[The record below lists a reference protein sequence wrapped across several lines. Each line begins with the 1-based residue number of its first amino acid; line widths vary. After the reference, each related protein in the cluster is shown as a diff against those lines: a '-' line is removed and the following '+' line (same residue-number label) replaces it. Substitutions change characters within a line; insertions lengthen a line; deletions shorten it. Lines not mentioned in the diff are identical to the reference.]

1 MQLVTSPTEP
11 RFTIARPDPAA
22 GAVSRHAPA
31 PAGSPGELVMRG
43 ISKAFQSST
52 GGSANGNGRTGV
64 KGLATARGKPPAAL
78 EGIDLTCK
86 PGEFVVVV
94 GPSGCG
100 KSTLLNVAAGMIRPD
115 SGTVTLDGAAIDGP
129 GPDRAMVFQDHGLFP
144 WLTAAQNIVFGL
156 KMAGVPRSERNDRVA
171 AALEMVHLTHS
182 GDKRPHELSGGM
194 RQRVAIARALV
205 MDPKVLLMD
214 EPFAALDAQTRTLLH
229 EQVQELWLKTH
240 KTILFVTHSVGEAVR
255 LADRI
260 IVLHAH
266 PGRIR
271 REIKVE
277 LGHPR
282 SFDTPDM
289 SELIR
294 LVRKEIEDEVN
305 RVNLRAA
312 EGTVAADAFWKP
324 PPPDDLGAAVGDLG
338 SGI

>member
-1 MQLVTSPTEP
+1 M
-11 RFTIARPDPAA
+11 F
-22 GAVSRHAPA
+22 
-31 PAGSPGELVMRG
+31 GEVG
-43 ISKAFQSST
+43 TQ
-52 GGSANGNGRTGV
+52 GRQ
-64 KGLATARGKPPAAL
+64 TALRD
-78 EGIDLTCK
+78 IHLTCK

-100 KSTLLNVAAGMIRPD
+100 KSTLLNIASGMIRQD
-115 SGTVTLDGAAIDGP
+115 AGGVLLDGVPKSVP

-144 WLTAAQNIVFGL
+144 WLTTAQNIGFGL
-156 KMAGVPRSERNDRVA
+156 KMMGVPRSEREDRVQD
-171 AALEMVHLTHS
+171 ALDMVHLGQT
-182 GDKRPHELSGGM
+182 GRKLVHELSGGM

-229 EQVQELWLKTH
+229 EQLQEIWLRTS

-271 REIKVE
+271 REIPIE

-282 SFDTPDM
+282 NFDHPD
-289 SELIR
+289 LAGLVH
-294 LVRKEIEDEVN
+294 LVRREIEEEVN
-305 RVNLRAA
+305 RINA
-312 EGTVAADAFWKP
+312 EAGDPWKP
-324 PPPDDLGAAVGDLG
+324 QTPDDLDAAYRNLG
-338 SGI
+338 GGI